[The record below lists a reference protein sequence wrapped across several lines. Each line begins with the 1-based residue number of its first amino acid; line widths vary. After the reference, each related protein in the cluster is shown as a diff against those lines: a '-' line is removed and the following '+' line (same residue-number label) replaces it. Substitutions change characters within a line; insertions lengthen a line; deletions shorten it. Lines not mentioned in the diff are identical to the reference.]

1 MESLRLFK
9 GSSPGGKTNR
19 PNSEKLLL
27 TIWQNCVELWLVHH
41 GESDLAIQ
49 KKFNDLC
56 LNNGFQNLGWK
67 ELITAETC
75 IGSIIAANTDGV
87 SRNSKRVRSRTLV
100 I

>member
-1 MESLRLFK
+1 M
-9 GSSPGGKTNR
+9 
-19 PNSEKLLL
+19 
-27 TIWQNCVELWLVHH
+27 HH
-41 GESDLAIQ
+41 GGSDLAIQ

-75 IGSIIAANTDGV
+75 RGSIIAANTDGI
-87 SRNSKRVRSRTLV
+87 SRNSKRIRSRTLV

>member
-1 MESLRLFK
+1 
-9 GSSPGGKTNR
+9 
-19 PNSEKLLL
+19 
-27 TIWQNCVELWLVHH
+27 VHH

-56 LNNGFQNLGWK
+56 LSNGFQNLGWK

-75 IGSIIAANTDGV
+75 IGSIIVANTDGI
-87 SRNSKRVRSRTLV
+87 SSNSKRVSSRTLV

>member
-1 MESLRLFK
+1 METLKLFK

-27 TIWQNCVELWLVHH
+27 TIWQNCVEFDFVHRR
-41 GESDLAIQ
+41 ESDLAIQ

-56 LNNGFQNLGWK
+56 LNSGFQNLGWK

-75 IGSIIAANTDGV
+75 IGSIIAANTGGI
-87 SRNSKRVRSRTLV
+87 SRNSKRIRSRILV

>member
-1 MESLRLFK
+1 MPHT
-9 GSSPGGKTNR
+9 GSG
-19 PNSEKLLL
+19 
-27 TIWQNCVELWLVHH
+27 V
-41 GESDLAIQ
+41 AIQ

-75 IGSIIAANTDGV
+75 IGSIIAANTDGI
-87 SRNSKRVRSRTLV
+87 SRNSKRISRTLV